1 MKLSLVDRSGVEL
14 RQIDVDDAVFGIE
27 PNLPVV
33 HQAHVAQLANRRQGT
48 ASTLNRSDHRSSTGK
63 TRRQKGTGRARQ
75 GGASSPVRRGGAV
88 AHGPHP
94 RSYRQRLP
102 RRMRRLAIRSM
113 LSQRAAEGGLIVLDG
128 ESFEPK
134 TQAVEQLLAD
144 LGVQRSA
151 LLVTSRSNART
162 QARHPQPARHG
173 YLPRRH
179 AERGIAA
186 DARPHRHDRGRPA
199 PRRGPLG
206 RRAQRRA
213 SRPRR
218 PAPAARGGVLDAQG
232 HSPLLGRATADHH
245 GEIDGARRRGQYVFE
260 VDPRANKMQIKEAV
274 EIGFNVVV
282 RRVNTMNVRG
292 RRRRFGRHYG
302 TEPSWKKAVVT
313 LADGYEIKLF
323 EGV

>member
-113 LSQRAAEGGLIVLDG
+113 LSQRAAEGGIIVTAPDVR
-128 ESFEPK
+128 FEPHTAQIAK
-134 TQAVEQLLAD
+134 LCSA
-144 LGVQRSA
+144 LGVQRKA
-151 LLVTSRSNART
+151 LLVTDGLDSD
-162 QARHPQPARHG
+162 
-173 YLPRRH
+173 L
-179 AERGIAA
+179 
-186 DARPHRHDRGRPA
+186 
-199 PRRGPLG
+199 
-206 RRAQRRA
+206 
-213 SRPRR
+213 
-218 PAPAARGGVLDAQG
+218 VL
-232 HSPLLGRATADHH
+232 
-245 GEIDGARRRGQYVFE
+245 GARNLK
-260 VDPRANKMQIKEAV
+260 P
-274 EIGFNVVV
+274 
-282 RRVNTMNVRG
+282 
-292 RRRRFGRHYG
+292 
-302 TEPSWKKAVVT
+302 
-313 LADGYEIKLF
+313 
-323 EGV
+323 

>member
-33 HQAHVAQLANRRQGT
+33 HQAHVAQLANRRRGT

-94 RSYRQRLP
+94 RSYRQRMP

-128 ESFEPK
+128 EAFEPK
-134 TQAVEQLLAD
+134 TQAVQQLLAD

-151 LLVTSRSNART
+151 LLVTSRSNDA
-162 QARHPQPARHG
+162 
-173 YLPRRH
+173 LK
-179 AERGIAA
+179 RGIRNLRAMDTCPADTLNVESLLTHDHIVMTEAA
-186 DARPHRHDRGRPA
+186 LRRAEALWGGERSA
-199 PRRGPLG
+199 ARRGP
-206 RRAQRRA
+206 A
-213 SRPRR
+213 
-218 PAPAARGGVLDAQG
+218 APPPP
-232 HSPLLGRATADHH
+232 HEEES
-245 GEIDGARRRGQYVFE
+245 
-260 VDPRANKMQIKEAV
+260 
-274 EIGFNVVV
+274 
-282 RRVNTMNVRG
+282 
-292 RRRRFGRHYG
+292 
-302 TEPSWKKAVVT
+302 
-313 LADGYEIKLF
+313 
-323 EGV
+323 